1 MKNYIIAAIVSVF
14 FLASCGA
21 DRAEEEKFLQIYREI
36 LIAREQIADSLKAN
50 QRVAEILEKNGY
62 DEPRFRQTFFEF
74 AKDKKRFTEMLDSLR
89 KSVLS
94 DTTLRKNLTN

>member
-1 MKNYIIAAIVSVF
+1 MKRYIIALVLTIL
-14 FLASCGA
+14 FLSSCGA
-21 DRAEEEKFLQIYREI
+21 DKAEEDKFLNTYREI
-36 LIAREQIADSLKAN
+36 LIAREQIADSIEAN
-50 QRVAEILEKNGY
+50 QRIGEILKKNGY

-94 DTTLRKNLTN
+94 DTLLRKNTN